1 MRIPEQHI
9 AALQALGYTEIEARF
24 LYIVATHSGY
34 FVPRQYLG
42 FSGARWGYRTN
53 HFAEKLESR
62 GHVYWREYEGA
73 GGVYHL
79 FSKPFYG
86 QIRKENL
93 RNRRRHSVEFI
104 KTRLLLLDFILA
116 NQQYE
121 YLESEQAKVGYFCEQ
136 LQVPKTS
143 LPTKVYQGCAPQ
155 EPTLRYFV
163 DKYPLFLHSS
173 HASSSPVVTFSYVDP
188 GYAGIAGFA
197 NHLNAYAQ
205 LFRCLPGFRFVYVAN
220 STAHFKR
227 AEERFSALIKSPLL
241 IDSSTEALRYF
252 RLRKAWE
259 MKRYGLF
266 SNGEI
271 EWLNDATRR
280 YHGQRIE
287 SLYSAWLS
295 GQAGDDAIR
304 NEFAQTSPEKQIEFA
319 TYLISTGR
327 SWQRSAQHQQ
337 KRASAPH
344 FRPKDLSL
352 QACPE
357 ANCMERHEIRRAEKA
372 RRDAAKFG

>member
-34 FVPRQYLG
+34 FVPRQYLA

-79 FSKPFYG
+79 FSKPLYAQMG
-86 QIRKENL
+86 RENL

-121 YLESEQAKVGYFCEQ
+121 YLETEQAKIGHFCEQ
-136 LQVPKTS
+136 LRLPKTC
-143 LPTKVYQGCAPQ
+143 LPTKAYTGSSGT
-155 EPTLRYFV
+155 EPTLRFFV
-163 DKYPLFLHSS
+163 DKYPLYFDSS
-173 HASSSPVVTFSYVDP
+173 DATSSPVVTFSYVDP

-197 NHLNAYAQ
+197 NHLNAYDP
-205 LFRCLPGFRFVYVAN
+205 LFRCLKGFRFVYIAN
-220 STAHFKR
+220 SPAHFKQ
-227 AEERFSALIKSPLL
+227 AEERFSALTKSPLL
-241 IDSSTEALRYF
+241 ADNSPEILRYF

-271 EWLNDATRR
+271 EWLNEATRR
-280 YHGQRIE
+280 FHGDHIE
-287 SLYSAWLS
+287 SLYSAWFS
-295 GQAGDDAIR
+295 GRAGDDAIR
-304 NEFAQTSPEKQIEFA
+304 NAFAQRSPEKQIQFA
-319 TYLISTGR
+319 TYLLNTGR
-327 SWQRSAQHQQ
+327 TWLLLAQNHQ

-344 FRPKDLSL
+344 FRSKSLSL
-352 QACPE
+352 QTCTE
-357 ANCMERHEIRRAEKA
+357 ANCMEPNGIRREEK
-372 RRDAAKFG
+372 